1 MSLARNRKLTNEI
14 LANRLSK
21 AKTPKFND
29 VIYIDSSLAY
39 RKTLFVGFWFDEADY
54 PFEPSTWEKTSF
66 QYIIPDS
73 LRGHVK
79 YITNSESIGTDT
91 ASYRVYSPLL
101 PTKEKGVYA
110 MQAYTIG
117 NIQEKDI
124 VMRLANRE
132 IYYYKISGNKITS
145 LENLYENE
153 GPYTVYNRITR

>member
-1 MSLARNRKLTNEI
+1 MSLARNRMLTNEI

-54 PFEPSTWEKTSF
+54 PFEPSIWGKKSF

-79 YITNSESIGTDT
+79 YIANSEGIGTDT
-91 ASYRVYSPLL
+91 ASYRFYSPLL

-110 MQAYTIG
+110 MQCYRIANYQDK
-117 NIQEKDI
+117 NII
-124 VMRLANRE
+124 MRLANRE
-132 IYYYKISGNKITS
+132 VYYYKISGSKITY
-145 LENLYENE
+145 LENLDEND
-153 GPYTVYNRITR
+153 GPYTVYNRMIR